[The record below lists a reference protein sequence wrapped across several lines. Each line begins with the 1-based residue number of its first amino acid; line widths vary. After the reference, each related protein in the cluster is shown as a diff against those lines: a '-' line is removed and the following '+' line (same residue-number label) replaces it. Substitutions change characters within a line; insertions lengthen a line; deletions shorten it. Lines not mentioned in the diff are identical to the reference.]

1 MQTAKEKPEQ
11 YIINMIHKFTPDWEY
26 IHFIDSEIITYF
38 KNNPLKEFPN
48 IIDKFNSFTI
58 GQHKADLFRYYFLY
72 INGGVFMDSDAMF
85 GINIDNIIKNYD
97 SIFVKSFMPYT
108 CLFNGFIV
116 TYPKNPIIY
125 DALEHVYNTDNDIL
139 KTNYHHLCEQLW
151 KIYQNHNLPNMKIY
165 QEHNKAHEGY
175 NNKIYNWGDDNYGE
189 KHGGSIILND
199 EGETILNHYW
209 HTKIIPE
216 NIIPKN
222 IFQTWE
228 TKNIT
233 PKLQNIANIWKE
245 KHPDYSYYLYDKN
258 ERFEFIKNNFD
269 NDVLTAY
276 QRLIPGAFKS
286 DLWRYCVLYIYGG
299 YYIDIDTLCL
309 EKIDNVF
316 NINNLEFVTVIDLN
330 TNINEGTH
338 NLLNGFIGS
347 MPNSPILLNAINMA
361 VYNVLNKNL
370 PKSPLDFTG
379 PGVMGQSVNK
389 YLNKS
394 LQSSFKNEE
403 GMITDNILLLKFEES
418 TEYIKYNNKI
428 LFQNKNGNK
437 LIDEAYKEE
446 IISIQNNYICWV
458 TSYLSNDIN
467 KIILDD
473 NNNSIYIGPS
483 NTTIKE
489 IILDKEKI
497 IGNIPINKQEDWW
510 TDKFSTKVIDNKLI
524 VKRIDENYGWGQELI
539 LPIKENKILL
549 YNGFGVH
556 YEMFGCLLYLGDKY
570 NIDIDIVNII
580 NNTDSDN
587 WFKFYKKYYKFN
599 LYNKLPII
607 LNKYLFICLL
617 TDDDMTF
624 SNELINKDVICI
636 NHYNQNRRNEIYYQ
650 IPISN
655 FNNDNKYI
663 FPVFDIINY
672 EKKSQIIKNIKP
684 IIILIGESNNDI
696 LDNIPNIIS
705 NYTDFRIIYI
715 NRTINKVHSYIESY
729 SNLEANKMI
738 HFLEQASYVLWLYD
752 EYKSIIR
759 CHPSAIKNQVISGSF
774 PLSFTTGCQL
784 IIPSGT
790 LSNLNL
796 KSIIYYSDTKL
807 KLNLIP
813 DLKKVFLDREKLL
826 KNNNNTFINL
836 PHLSHLS

>member
-85 GINIDNIIKNYD
+85 EINIDKIIKNYD
-97 SIFVKSFMPYT
+97 SIFVKSLMSYT

-139 KTNYHHLCEQLW
+139 KKNYHHLCEQLW

-165 QEHNKAHEGY
+165 HEHNKAHEGY

-199 EGETILNHYW
+199 EDETILNHYW

-216 NIIPKN
+216 NTIPKN

-338 NLLNGFIGS
+338 NLANGFIGS
-347 MPNSPILLNAINMA
+347 MPNSPILLNAINMV

-394 LQSSFKNEE
+394 LQSSFKNKE
-403 GMITDNILLLKFEES
+403 GMITDDILLLKFEES
-418 TEYIKYNNKI
+418 TEYIKCNNKI

-446 IISIQNNYICWV
+446 IISIKNNYVCWI

-510 TDKFSTKVIDNKLI
+510 TDKFSTEVIDNKLI

-556 YEMFGCLLYLGDKY
+556 YEMFGSLLYLGDKY

-607 LNKYLFICLL
+607 SNKYLFICLL

-672 EKKSQIIKNIKP
+672 EKKSKIIKNIKP

-752 EYKSIIR
+752 KQKSLIR
-759 CHPSAIKNQVISGSF
+759 SHPNPIKNQVISGSF
-774 PLSFTTGCQL
+774 PLSFTMGCQL